1 MKNPRWF
8 CSKCRQPFTRRWNA
22 NRHCHNKHFGAIDYI
37 ISFADY
43 IINPTGHSIPLN
55 NIYQNKDSNPLN
67 VRKHALFDKPIS
79 TYNFP
84 NNSITDSF
92 DDLIEQESLPYKI
105 LDPIAPQ
112 YEEMQR
118 ILDSVPEPSKRLLLG
133 NALSSAINSNNPV
146 QTMNKRLRELRRGKT
161 NLMMVNEEATFYNID
176 KTTVKELLKLKYK
189 MQKQY
194 H

>member
-1 MKNPRWF
+1 LKNPRWF
-8 CSKCRQPFTRRWNA
+8 CSKCRQPFTRKWNA
-22 NRHCHNKHFGAIDYI
+22 NRHCNNKHFGAVEYI
-37 ISFADY
+37 ISFSDY
-43 IINPTGHSIPLN
+43 IINPTGHSISLN

-67 VRKHALFDKPIS
+67 VKKNVLFDKPIS

-118 ILDSVPEPSKRLLLG
+118 ILDSVPESSKRFLLG
-133 NALSSAINSNNPV
+133 NALSSAINSNTPV
-146 QTMNKRLRELRRGKT
+146 QTMNKRLREIRRDKT
-161 NLMMVNEEATFYNID
+161 NLMMINDIAAFYNID
-176 KTTVKELLKLKYK
+176 KTSGKEFLKLKFK
-189 MQKQY
+189 KQK
-194 H
+194 